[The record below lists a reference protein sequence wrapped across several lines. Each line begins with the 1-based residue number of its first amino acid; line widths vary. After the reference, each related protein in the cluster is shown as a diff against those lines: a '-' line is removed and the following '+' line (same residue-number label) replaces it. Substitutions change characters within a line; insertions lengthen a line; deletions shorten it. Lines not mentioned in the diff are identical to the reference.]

1 MLPQFSHA
9 QPHKLHA
16 DPHRLPAGSLRHGEN
31 NGERRKRATVEI
43 ERETR
48 QEVKPEHAEY
58 RVTKKKKIVK
68 GLVEETR
75 D

>member
-1 MLPQFSHA
+1 MLLQFDHA
-9 QPHKLHA
+9 QPPELNA
-16 DPHRLPAGSLRHGEN
+16 DPHRLPAGSHRHGEN

-48 QEVKPEHAEY
+48 QEVKLGHAESQCNE
-58 RVTKKKKIVK
+58 KKKIVK
-68 GLVEETR
+68 GVAEESR